1 MFKRK
6 LMKSIVCV
14 ALACTIM
21 SSLVGCSSEKKTEE
35 SNNTASV
42 SLKAGTYTSTQKG
55 NGGDVTV
62 EVTLSEN
69 KIESIT
75 VKEHSETPN
84 LGDTAMDSLI
94 EKIVEN
100 QTVAVDAVTGA
111 TKSSD
116 ALTEA
121 VKDCIK
127 QAGGDDTTFAS
138 EVKKDGV
145 DEEMST
151 QVVVV
156 GGGASGTAAAL
167 QAVEDGA
174 KVILV
179 EMTQSPAGQG
189 TQAGGMFATS
199 STQQKET
206 DQTYDNKWVYDQF
219 VQTSNYTA
227 NGGLLTK
234 VIQNSGNTVD
244 WLIENGCKLTLALPG
259 TGGYQEHVETHP
271 ASLIHGYTE
280 GGTQAITNL
289 HASIVEKGGEVLY
302 STKAT
307 ELIMKDGKVAGIK
320 AEKEDGGTLT
330 INSDS
335 VILATG
341 GFGGN
346 EEKVA
351 ETFGEG
357 FGQSRISTNIG
368 TGIEMAKS
376 AGADADYSDAIT
388 MHYGVSRGGTGWGTT
403 LNSALLNPFLHVDVD
418 GNRFMNE
425 EDFIFEPIKSSDVV
439 KSLPTNTAWEIFDET
454 MIQTVKEKG
463 TIGLSEQYPGKLAT
477 DPTKFI
483 EVGHEIDTAAAA
495 AKTKVPTDL
504 TEDIEKYIAEGTIV
518 KADSVEELAEKLG
531 MSNLTETINRYNE
544 LCEKGEDTDHF
555 KSAEYLDK
563 LEGTLYA
570 VKITPSVFLGT
581 LGGIEIN
588 ADCEVLDNN
597 GKAIEGLYAAGAETN
612 GAYGNSYVFFE
623 GGTLGYAYGTGRIAG
638 QSAAEAVTK

>member
-1 MFKRK
+1 MFKK
-6 LMKSIVCV
+6 NLMKSIVTMTLV
-14 ALACTIM
+14 CTLM
-21 SSLVGCSSEKKTEE
+21 SSFVGCSQKADTT
-35 SNNTASV
+35 TAGENSF
-42 SLKAGTYTSTQKG
+42 KAGTYTATAKG
-55 NGGDVTV
+55 NNGDVTV
-62 EVTLSEN
+62 EVTVSDSKVE
-69 KIESIT
+69 KVE
-75 VKEHSETPN
+75 VKDHKETPG
-84 LGDTAMDSLI
+84 LGDTAMDSLTK
-94 EKIVEN
+94 KIVDG
-100 QTVAVDAVTGA
+100 QTIGVDTVTGA
-111 TKSSD
+111 TNSSK
-116 ALTEA
+116 ALLTA
-121 VKDCIK
+121 VEECIQ
-127 QAGGDDTTFAS
+127 QAGGNVDALKQP
-138 EVKKDGV
+138 EAKKGE
-145 DEEMST
+145 DEEKTT

-167 QAVEDGA
+167 QAVQDGA

-199 STQQKET
+199 STQQKESN
-206 DQTYDNKWVYDQF
+206 QTYDNKWIYDQF
-219 VQTSNYTA
+219 VKTSNYTA

-289 HASIVEKGGEVLY
+289 HEAIKAAGGEVLY

-307 ELIMKDGKVAGIK
+307 DLIMKDGKAAGIK
-320 AEKEDGGTLT
+320 AEKEDGGILT
-330 INSDS
+330 INADS

-346 EEKVA
+346 EAKVA

-357 FGQSRISTNIG
+357 FGQSRIATNIG
-368 TGIEMAKS
+368 TGIEMAKY
-376 AGADADYSDAIT
+376 AGADASYDYAIM
-388 MHYGVSRGGTGWGTT
+388 MHYGVSRGGTAWGST

-425 EDFIFEPIKSSDVV
+425 EDFIFEPIKSSDVI
-439 KSLPTNTAWEIFDET
+439 KSLPTNTAYEIFDQT
-454 MIQTVKEKG
+454 MIDIVKEKG
-463 TIGLSEQYPGKLAT
+463 TIGLSEQFPGKLAT

-483 EVGHEIDTAAAA
+483 EVGHEIDTSKSAE
-495 AKTKVPTDL
+495 KTKVSTDL

-544 LCEKGEDTDHF
+544 LCDKGEDTDHF
-555 KSAEYLDK
+555 KSAKYLDK
-563 LEGTLYA
+563 LEGPLYA

-588 ADCEVLDNN
+588 SDCEVLDNN
-597 GKAIEGLYAAGAETN
+597 GKAIPGLYAAGAETN

-638 QSAAEAVTK
+638 QSAASAVTK

>member
-1 MFKRK
+1 MG
-6 LMKSIVCV
+6 VT
-14 ALACTIM
+14 LACM
-21 SSLVGCSSEKKTEE
+21 LMGSLTACSSGKKEAE
-35 SNNTASV
+35 SNTNTAATV
-42 SLKAGTYTSTQKG
+42 SFKAGTYTSTQKG
-55 NGGDVTV
+55 NNGDVTV
-62 EVTLSEN
+62 EVTVSDS
-69 KIESIT
+69 KIEDI
-75 VKEHSETPN
+75 KILEHKETPN

-94 EKIVEN
+94 EKIKEN
-100 QTVAVDAVTGA
+100 QTIAVDAVTGA
-111 TKSSD
+111 TNSST
-116 ALTEA
+116 ALIEA
-121 VKDCIK
+121 VKDCAT
-127 QAGGDDTTFAS
+127 QAGADISALS
-138 EVKKDGV
+138 NEVKKAGV
-145 DEEMST
+145 DEEMTT

-199 STQQKET
+199 STQQKES
-206 DQTYDNKWVYDQF
+206 DQTIDNKWVYDQF
-219 VQTSNYTA
+219 VETSNYKA
-227 NGGLLTK
+227 NAGLLTK

-244 WLIENGCKLTLALPG
+244 WLIKNGCKLTLALPG

-271 ASLIHGYTE
+271 ASIIHGYTE

-289 HASIVEKGGEVLY
+289 HETITKKGGTVLY

-307 ELIMKDGKVAGIK
+307 ELITENGKVAGIK
-320 AEKEDGGTLT
+320 AEKEDGGILT
-330 INSDS
+330 IKSDS

-351 ETFGEG
+351 EVFGEG
-357 FGQSRISTNIG
+357 YGQSRIATNIG

-376 AGADADYSDAIT
+376 AGADADYEDAIT
-388 MHYGVSRGGTGWGTT
+388 MHYGVSRGGTSWGSE

-425 EDFIFEPIKSSDVV
+425 EDFIYEPIKSSNVI
-439 KSLPTNTAWEIFDET
+439 KSLPTRTAYEIFDST
-454 MIQTVKEKG
+454 MIETVKEKG

-495 AKTKVPTDL
+495 EKTKTPYDL
-504 TEDIEKYIAEGTIV
+504 TADIEKYIEEGTII
-518 KADSVEELAEKLG
+518 KADSIEELAEKLG
-531 MSNLTETINRYNE
+531 MSNLTETVARYNE

-555 KSAEYLDK
+555 KSAKYLDK
-563 LEGTLYA
+563 LEGTVYA

-588 ADCEVLDNN
+588 SDCEVLDNN

-638 QSAAEAVTK
+638 QSAAKAVTASSTSTKTK